1 MKKIK
6 SLIIGSGVI
15 GAYLSKLLIQKKH
28 SVTVTSRFL
37 KKNYNNYKSLRISNK
52 VKFKKLNILKKNE
65 IKKIIKDINPENIF
79 YLAGQS
85 SIPKSFT
92 LPKET
97 KDSNFSGAKN
107 FLEIINKEKINTKFF
122 KANSGYIFKPIN
134 GIINLNCSLIKPSN
148 PYVKAQQSAYKLIK
162 KFRRKKIN
170 CYNLIFMQIE
180 SPLRD
185 KNFLIKK
192 VCLHAKQKK
201 KVIVGNINTLRDY
214 SWIEDIVKGV
224 YYSTLIKPCDIILS
238 SGKKLS
244 GRDILKY
251 AYKLN
256 KLNYKN
262 YYSINKKFIRKKENK
277 VVIGSNSSTVKKFK
291 KFNWKPRIYKQK
303 LIKKIYNSI

>member
-6 SLIIGSGVI
+6 SLIIGTGVI
-15 GAYLSKLLIQKKH
+15 GAYLSKLLIQKRH
-28 SVTVTSRFL
+28 DVTVTSRFL
-37 KKNYNNYKSLRISNK
+37 KKNYKNYKSLKISHK
-52 VKFKKLNILKKNE
+52 VKFKKLNILKKKN

-85 SIPKSFT
+85 SIPKSFV

-97 KDSNFSGAKN
+97 KDSNFLGAKN
-107 FLEIINKEKINTKFF
+107 FLEVINKENIKTKFF
-122 KANSGYIFKPIN
+122 KANSGYIFKPKN
-134 GIINLNCSLIKPSN
+134 GIINFNCALIKPSN

-162 KFRRKKIN
+162 KFRNKKID
-170 CYNLIFMQIE
+170 CYSLIFMQIE

-192 VCLHAKQKK
+192 VCSHAKQKK
-201 KVIVGNINTLRDY
+201 KVEVGNINTLRDY

-244 GRDILKY
+244 GKDILKY

-256 KLNYKN
+256 KLNFN
-262 YYSINKKFIRKKENK
+262 NFYSINKKFIRKKENK
-277 VVIGSNSSTVKKFK
+277 IVIGSNFSTIKKFA
-291 KFNWKPRIYKQK
+291 KFNWKPKIYKQK
-303 LIKKIYNSI
+303 LIKKIYDSI